1 MFDIV
6 VLLRQYERR
15 TISHYNLTISI
26 HDSESPA
33 ETEWGFFKRVV
44 PLKYEVARTLSARR
58 TPTMCNTIENYVTAI
73 YYYKGAEKILCKTF
87 GEYLSLFLKLSNW
100 PNEIR

>member
-44 PLKYEVARTLSARR
+44 PANVEQARTLSARR
-58 TPTMCNTIENYVTAI
+58 TPTIHYYTLTITTI
-73 YYYKGAEKILCKTF
+73 SYYMEL
-87 GEYLSLFLKLSNW
+87 
-100 PNEIR
+100 